1 MPKKIIML
9 VLVCILF
16 PAVVFANQN
25 PNAVPGFD
33 NLTWGESSRSV
44 LQKYHLGR
52 MPLTYDRNETI
63 CEISLD
69 NPYIYEIR
77 IMPTALMMFTN
88 DKLYSVTFNFS
99 SYPNDTEYNRIKKIF
114 TEKFGEPYKTETIN
128 GQYEYSSWDKGEFF
142 IGLAMTSITFAH
154 NELSLEAQNARDEAQ
169 GKNITDWS
177 SYVH

>member
-1 MPKKIIML
+1 MKSDNLSVSTGHFGRRYYAEKIIML

-99 SYPNDTEYNRIKKIF
+99 SYPNDTEYNRIKKSLRKNSVNLIKRKLLTDNMNILHGTKVNF
-114 TEKFGEPYKTETIN
+114 YRISN
-128 GQYEYSSWDKGEFF
+128 DV
-142 IGLAMTSITFAH
+142 H
-154 NELSLEAQNARDEAQ
+154 N
-169 GKNITDWS
+169 ICP
-177 SYVH
+177 